1 MIYPKSID
9 TDKFI
14 EFLQKLRFK
23 YPFDQIALF
32 MDRLSVHT
40 CRRAKEKMEF
50 LNIRYVYNAA
60 YSPEFNPIEFVFGLV
75 KRNVKTRRLQHFIKN
90 EVEDINKIVSEE
102 FSKIR
107 FEIYKKL
114 I

>member
-1 MIYPKSID
+1 
-9 TDKFI
+9 
-14 EFLQKLRFK
+14 
-23 YPFDQIALF
+23 
-32 MDRLSVHT
+32 
-40 CRRAKEKMEF
+40 MEF

-102 FSKIR
+102 FNKIR

-114 I
+114 ITHSLNKLK